1 MIFWIDAQLSPEL
14 AVWLVDRFAVE
25 ARHVRDF
32 QLVEATDPAIF
43 EAARKAGAVVVTK
56 DRDFVDLLKRR
67 GAPPQLLWV
76 RCGNT
81 SNRAMMRLL
90 ATTFDAAHRLLAAG
104 EPVVEIKG

>member
-1 MIFWIDAQLSPEL
+1 MIIWIDAQLSPAL
-14 AVWLVDRFAVE
+14 AFWLADRFAVE

-32 QLVEATDPAIF
+32 DLVEATDPAIF
-43 EAARKAGAVVVTK
+43 EAARRAGALVITK
-56 DRDFVDLLKRR
+56 DRDFVDLVKLR
-67 GAPPQLLWV
+67 GAPPQILWV

-90 ATTFDAAHRLLAAG
+90 VATFEEARRLLAAG